1 MAVVDCGAPDRGAA
15 GQRVHDARD
24 ADPDASPADRR
35 LVTQAEKLSRDG
47 DHRGAAQAYEQAA
60 AQAPGELRDRF
71 LLRAAREYVRADQID
86 QAGALLKQVS
96 TTLPSADFA
105 LRAAVAAE
113 IDLQQ
118 QTSRKSIGRARS
130 HSAAVAA
137 RRRFRPAGAARA
149 GAVRD
154 ESSRRQ
160 ASRRRWSAS
169 ARWIARTTVRANR
182 RLIWHGLQQSAAGN
196 ADFTAPAG
204 RERDG
209 HRLAGSR
216 PRSADRRAQ
225 SVHRERR
232 PRRLARPLSVA
243 SGEHAAERRRAARA
257 RRRARLSAADRPDPA
272 VVGPAAGRRHRGA
285 RRISRGVAAAGA
297 IASGR

>member
-1 MAVVDCGAPDRGAA
+1 MARVA
-15 GQRVHDARD
+15 GSREKMAMRRIEVAEAWQGPRCSRRCWPAR
-24 ADPDASPADRR
+24 ARCPSRRPGREPADRR

-96 TTLPSADFA
+96 TTLPTADFA

-113 IDLQQ
+113 INLQT
-118 QTSRKSIGRARS
+118 QTSRKSIGGARS

-154 ESSRRQ
+154 EPSRRG
-160 ASRRRWSAS
+160 
-169 ARWIARTTVRANR
+169 
-182 RLIWHGLQQSAAGN
+182 HHDGAG
-196 ADFTAPAG
+196 
-204 RERDG
+204 
-209 HRLAGSR
+209 
-216 PRSADRRAQ
+216 
-225 SVHRERR
+225 
-232 PRRLARPLSVA
+232 
-243 SGEHAAERRRAARA
+243 ARA
-257 RRRARLSAADRPDPA
+257 RSE
-272 VVGPAAGRRHRGA
+272 
-285 RRISRGVAAAGA
+285 
-297 IASGR
+297 